1 MSTAIDPTPGQ
12 QRKHKAEAALARL
25 KGEHEQVRTR
35 LTTAQESITQ
45 LDNVIVGAQRSGDS
59 DLLESL
65 RSDRRA
71 AEESVRDFQ
80 RALPAITDDIR
91 LAEGELHAATV
102 QCQAEAYS
110 KIQGQQV
117 ELLRTITAAV
127 TTLITAVAEKE
138 RLARRQDVILAN
150 VAPLPNQ
157 SPQKLRYELGEAIRA
172 VLVEGAAPKSFGEID
187 WSSWQ
192 MTEHGVLLH

>member
-1 MSTAIDPTPGQ
+1 MSTAIATPGQ
-12 QRKHKAEAALARL
+12 QRKQQAEAALKRL

-35 LTTAQESITQ
+35 LTTAEESITQ

-91 LAEGELHAATV
+91 RAEGELHAATV
-102 QCQAEAYS
+102 QLQAENFNR
-110 KIQGQQV
+110 IRGQQV
-117 ELLRTITAAV
+117 EQLQIITAAV
-127 TTLITAVAEKE
+127 STLLKAVDEKE
-138 RLARRQDVILAN
+138 RLARRQDVILAQ

-157 SPQKLRYELGEAIRA
+157 SPQKLRSELAEAIRD
-172 VLVEGAAPKSFGEID
+172 LLQGIGSKPFGELD
-187 WSSWQ
+187 WTSWE
-192 MTEHGVLLH
+192 MTQGGVLLH